1 MTAEQFNKKYEKWL
15 ESGHYGLDIYD
26 EAVVNY
32 LDEKFQELTKNPHF
46 SFSQIKTK
54 FNWACFYADGVTGEQ
69 RSEIEHKIEEL
80 LNLKNEKISKHT
92 EN

>member
-15 ESGHYGLDIYD
+15 ERGHYGLDID
-26 EAVVNY
+26 VDSVVEY

-54 FNWACFYADGVTGEQ
+54 FCWVCFYADGVTNEQ
-69 RSEIEHKIEEL
+69 RSEIERNIEEL
-80 LNLKNEKISKHT
+80 LNLKK
-92 EN
+92 